1 MFSGSEKSNAKT
13 LLKGW
18 SIRETARR
26 PVVVVV
32 VVVEGVE
39 VRTVGDEVREVA
51 KARSSRASRPW
62 LWILLW

>member
-13 LLKGW
+13 LLKGR

-26 PVVVVV
+26 PVAV

-39 VRTVGDEVREVA
+39 VRTVGDEVRE
-51 KARSSRASRPW
+51 
-62 LWILLW
+62 LCEQLLV

>member
-1 MFSGSEKSNAKT
+1 MFSGNEKSNAKT
-13 LLKGW
+13 LLKGR

-26 PVVVVV
+26 PVAV